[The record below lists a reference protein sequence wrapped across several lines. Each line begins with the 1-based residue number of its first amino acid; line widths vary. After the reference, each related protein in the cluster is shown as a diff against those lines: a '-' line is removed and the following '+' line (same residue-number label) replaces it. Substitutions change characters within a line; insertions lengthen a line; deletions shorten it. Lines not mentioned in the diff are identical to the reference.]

1 MDPGPM
7 RLLQWMPCAFRAMV
21 GRRRGRGARSGPA
34 GARAPG
40 QSPTTHLRGACAG
53 ALLVAI
59 CALTLAFAPALEAS
73 GSPAAD
79 ETLVEQ
85 KPKLTA
91 EGEAPEGRLGRS
103 VALSSDGS
111 TLVVGA
117 PKDGG
122 GAVYVF
128 SRDGSTWKQQ
138 ARLTPG
144 EITFGQDAC
153 QPSSCP
159 VEECGEEP
167 QAGEET
173 VECAFGSSVALSAD
187 GDTALVGDPS
197 ETGGPGSAWVFTRS
211 EDGQWA
217 RAGSLV
223 GGDTH
228 WEGRF
233 GRSVAL
239 TPDGTTALIGDPSS
253 LSERGGAWLFTR
265 EGSSWTR
272 GPMLTDEEGSPLAHL
287 GRTVALSGDGST
299 ALVGGPGDAED
310 TGAVWQFSR
319 SGGAW
324 LQHSKLTSPGGA
336 PRDRFG
342 RSLALSEDGATALI
356 GAPGAEAGRG
366 AAWTFVRSGGGYVQ
380 QGAALLPS
388 EAEGEGHFGTSVSL
402 SGDGG
407 EGLIGAP
414 SAEQG
419 IGTVAQLTR
428 AGAGWSRQPEGLAG
442 GEAQGKGSL
451 GKAVAMSGDGTAA
464 AIGAPR
470 DHLGAGAAWIF
481 KKVPPGSV
489 PPPVVSNVRP
499 GRGPTSGG
507 TPVVVEGANFNGAS
521 TVQIGTRTVAAT
533 ARSTT
538 EIVTVTP
545 PGAPGKVHVTVT
557 TPTGTSAT
565 SSKDTF
571 LYEGAIVVDPATTP
585 TTSAPPGSGGVQG
598 FASTSAAA
606 CRVSL
611 AKKRLAVTRYRRVA
625 LRLLRSG
632 AGACSGRVVLSYK
645 VAARGRGHAL
655 RTIGAASFSI
665 PPGTSRVV
673 TIRLSRA
680 GQRWL
685 RAHRGR
691 ANASVAIARVLPPP
705 VLAQSASVRLSL
717 KKPLTVGT
725 MR

>member
-1 MDPGPM
+1 MDLGGV
-7 RLLQWMPCAFRAMV
+7 RLLQWTKRAVRAFTLV
-21 GRRRGRGARSGPA
+21 
-34 GARAPG
+34 
-40 QSPTTHLRGACAG
+40 
-53 ALLVAI
+53 VAI
-59 CALTLAFAPALEAS
+59 CALTVAFVPALEAS
-73 GSPAAD
+73 GSLAAD

-91 EGEAPEGRLGRS
+91 KGEAPEGHLGRS
-103 VALSSDGS
+103 AALSSDGG

-117 PKDGG
+117 PQDGG

-128 SRDGSTWKQQ
+128 SREGSTWKQE

-144 EITFGQDAC
+144 EITSGQGAC

-167 QAGEET
+167 QAGEEP

-223 GGDTH
+223 GEDTH

-239 TPDGTTALIGDPSS
+239 TPDGTMALIGDPSS
-253 LSERGGAWLFTR
+253 LSERGSAWVFTR
-265 EGSSWTR
+265 EGSTWTR
-272 GPMLTDEEGSPLAHL
+272 GPALTDEEASPLAHF
-287 GRTVALSGDGST
+287 GRTVALSSDGST
-299 ALVGGPGDAED
+299 ALVGGPGDAKD

-324 LQHSKLTSPGGA
+324 LQHSKLTAPGGA
-336 PRDRFG
+336 TRERFG
-342 RSLALSEDGATALI
+342 KSLALSEDGATALI
-356 GAPGAEAGRG
+356 GAPGAEEGRG
-366 AAWTFVRSGGGYVQ
+366 AVWTFDRSGGGYVQ
-380 QGAALLPS
+380 QGGALLAN

-402 SGDGG
+402 SGDAS
-407 EGLIGAP
+407 EALIGAP

-419 IGTVAQLTR
+419 IGTVTQLTR
-428 AGAGWSRQPEGLAG
+428 VGAGWSRQPEGLAG
-442 GEAQGKGSL
+442 SEAQGKGSL
-451 GKAVAMSGDGTAA
+451 GKAVAMSADGTVA

-470 DHLGAGAAWIF
+470 DQLGAGAAWIF
-481 KKVPPGSV
+481 KKVPLGSV

-521 TVQIGTRTVAAT
+521 AVQFGTTTVAAT

-538 EIVTVTP
+538 EIVTITP
-545 PGAPGKVHVTVT
+545 PATPGKVHVTVT
-557 TPTGTSAT
+557 TPAGTSAT
-565 SSKDTF
+565 ASKDTF
-571 LYEGAIVVDPATTP
+571 LYEGPSVVDPAMTP
-585 TTSAPPGSGGVQG
+585 TTSAPPASGGVQG
-598 FASTSAAA
+598 FASASAAA

-632 AGACSGRVVLSYK
+632 TGACSGRVVLSYK
-645 VAARGRGHAL
+645 VAARGRGYAL
-655 RTIGAASFSI
+655 RTIGAAWFSI
-665 PPGTSRVV
+665 PTGTSRVV

-705 VLAQSASVRLSL
+705 VLARSASVRLSL
-717 KKPLTVGT
+717 KKPPTIGT